1 MMYQIVFMNPSD
13 ENNDYE
19 FYMFIAEHALTA
31 HSLYEELLKGFFD
44 RTYPI
49 PRLALGEEMEEL
61 IRLGFLRPKQYGYK
75 FFLGGKFTIGFY
87 KDIEEEV
94 DGY

>member
-1 MMYQIVFMNPSD
+1 MMHQIVFMNPSD

-31 HSLYEELLKGFFD
+31 HSLYKELLKGFFD

-61 IRLGFLRPKQYGYK
+61 IRLGFLRPKRYGYK
-75 FFLGGKFTIGFY
+75 FFPGGKFTIGFY